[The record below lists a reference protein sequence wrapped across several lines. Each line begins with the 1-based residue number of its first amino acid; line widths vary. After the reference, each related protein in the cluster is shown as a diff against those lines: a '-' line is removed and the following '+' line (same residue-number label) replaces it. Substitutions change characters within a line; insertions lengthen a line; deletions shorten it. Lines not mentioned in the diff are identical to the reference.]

1 MSKIGIDLQHNGRK
15 SVQGSSRLGFAD
27 PLKEGKDE
35 YWWLAQYA
43 IGMQLR
49 LNQLDHKTY
58 LNGMG
63 EYPDR
68 AKRFNTHN
76 CNLVVLCHVNQ
87 NPVSLRGTSKGNR
100 SGKIF
105 LHYQTSKLN
114 VERARKAAAYLSER
128 VPWGFDVMMAKPT
141 DWTRN
146 ALNVQKGY
154 KAWTWVLEPFFG
166 DQGAQRG
173 WIEAQP
179 SIYPGLYGP
188 LAFGALVGDAIDHA
202 YG

>member
-15 SVQGSSRLGFAD
+15 SVTGSSRLGFVD
-27 PLKEGKDE
+27 PLGEGKDE
-35 YWWLAQYA
+35 YSWIAQYG
-43 IGMQLR
+43 IGMQIR
-49 LNQLDHKTY
+49 LHQLGHHTF

-87 NPVSLRGTSKGNR
+87 NPPSIRFGSKGNR
-100 SGKIF
+100 TGKIF
-105 LHYQTSKLN
+105 LHHQTSKLN
-114 VERARKAAAYLSER
+114 VERAKKAAEYLSR
-128 VPWGFDVMMAKPT
+128 HVPWGFEVVMAKPT

-166 DQGAQRG
+166 DQRVQRK
-173 WIEAQP
+173 WVSTYTTRFQP
-179 SIYPGLYGP
+179 GGVMK
-188 LAFGALVGDAIDHA
+188 FGALIADAIDFA